1 MLIGALPDEDDPS
14 LKSLNTKLSNIM
26 NDISAGVLNKIVE
39 NIDENIKNAMDQ
51 VGRFHSD
58 FASNYKEKVI
68 AMANPTPI
76 TLQDIPE
83 GIKNQYV
90 GKSGNNFLISIFPK
104 QNVWEINFLKRFSN
118 ELAEIDPRATG
129 LPPIFNTLMDEIG
142 ADGLLATKLAIF
154 VIFIVL
160 LIDFRSIKKVLL
172 AMIPLVVGVVWMVGV
187 MEISGLQITLL
198 NIMTIPMIIGI
209 GIDDGV
215 HIVHRYQIEGRTA
228 HKPVFAS
235 TGRAI
240 LLTSITTMLGFGSL
254 WFATYRGLG
263 SMGIAL
269 FIGVGMCF
277 LATVIVIPVLIG
289 MLKK

>member
-1 MLIGALPDEDDPS
+1 
-14 LKSLNTKLSNIM
+14 M
-26 NDISAGVLNKIVE
+26 NDTSAGLLNSIVE
-39 NIDENIKNAMDQ
+39 NIDEKLKNASKG
-51 VGRFHSD
+51 VGKFHSD

-68 AMANPTPI
+68 AMANPVPV
-76 TLQDIPE
+76 TLQDIPD
-83 GIKNQYV
+83 GIRNQYV
-90 GKSGNNFLISIFPK
+90 GKSGKNFLISIFPK
-104 QNVWEINFLKRFSN
+104 QNVWEIDYLKRFSN
-118 ELAEIDPRATG
+118 ELASIDPRATG

-198 NIMTIPMIIGI
+198 NIMAIPMIIGI

-215 HIVHRYQIEGRTA
+215 HIVHRYQIEGRDA
-228 HKPVFAS
+228 HQPVFAS

-277 LATVIVIPVLIG
+277 FATVIVIPVLIG
-289 MLKK
+289 MLRKK